1 MKFVT
6 GGTGF
11 IGAHI
16 VRALLAKGDAV
27 RCLVRRNSNK
37 KNLVGLDVEIVEGD
51 VNALPKNAFDG
62 VDTVYHC
69 AADYRLWARDPRE
82 IFRVNVD
89 GTRNVIES
97 ARNAK
102 RIVYTSSVSAIG
114 LTTNGSP
121 ANEETPMHDGDLVG
135 PYKRSKYEAEQVAR
149 ELAAKGAPVVIVNPS
164 TPVGELDI
172 KPTPTGQIIVDFLN
186 RKMPA
191 YVETGMNV
199 VDVRDV
205 AAGHLLAAAKG
216 RIGERYILGNR
227 NMTLKEIFDVLAT
240 ITGIPSP
247 RLKVPHWL
255 PMIVAGVS
263 EGVAKVTQRAPRVS
277 LDSVR
282 MSRHTMFFDAT
293 KAVRELGL
301 PRTPVED
308 ALRRAVDWFRANGYV
323 AQTRRA

>member
-1 MKFVT
+1 MTSLVT
-6 GGTGF
+6 GATGF

-16 VRALLAKGDAV
+16 VRALLKRGDEV
-27 RCLVRRNSNK
+27 RCLIRKPNK
-37 KNLVGLDVEIVEGD
+37 NIEGLDVDLVEGD
-51 VNALPKNAFDG
+51 ITDPPREAFKNI
-62 VDTVYHC
+62 DTVYHC

-82 IFRVNVD
+82 LFRVNVD
-89 GTRNVIES
+89 GTRRVIE
-97 ARNAK
+97 AAANTR

-114 LTTNGSP
+114 LGSP

-149 ELAAKGAPVVIVNPS
+149 ELARKGAPVVIVNPS

-186 RKMPA
+186 RRMPA

-205 AAGHLLAAAKG
+205 AAGHLLAADRG

-227 NMTLKEIFDVLAT
+227 NMTLKEIFDALAA

-247 RLKVPHWL
+247 RVKLPHWL
-255 PMIVAGVS
+255 PMLVAGAS
-263 EGVAKVTQRAPRVS
+263 EAVAKITKKAPRVS

-282 MSRHTMFFDAT
+282 MSRHTMFFDAS

-301 PRTPVED
+301 PQTPVEQ
-308 ALRRAVDWFRANGYV
+308 ALGRAVAWFREHGYAPV
-323 AQTRRA
+323 PHEGEA